1 MHELDS
7 ASQQISQAVK
17 VIGTVATQTRLLA
30 LNATIE
36 AARVGE
42 AGKGFAVVAGEVKS
56 LADSTAASTE
66 DIARQVESV
75 EAAAAAARGTIDS
88 ITTTIGTLGHRLEDI
103 TSAVTG
109 PNGLSSAA
117 VRLQEEI
124 HRSL

>member
-1 MHELDS
+1 M
-7 ASQQISQAVK
+7 A
-17 VIGTVATQTRLLA
+17 GTTGGGGGAGVGATGTGTGAGAGVCGSGTLA
-30 LNATIE
+30 TGGGAAGSGAATGGGGG
-36 AARVGE
+36 A
-42 AGKGFAVVAGEVKS
+42 
-56 LADSTAASTE
+56 
-66 DIARQVESV
+66 

-88 ITTTIGTLGHRLEDI
+88 ITTTSGTLGHRLEDI

>member
-1 MHELDS
+1 M
-7 ASQQISQAVK
+7 K
-17 VIGTVATQTRLLA
+17 VIGTVADQTRLLA

-42 AGKGFAVVAGEVKS
+42 AGKGFAVVAGEVKA
-56 LADSTAASTE
+56 LADSSADSTE

-75 EAAAAAARGTIDS
+75 EAAAAAARTAIDAV
-88 ITTTIGTLGHRLEDI
+88 TTTIGTLGHRLEEI

-109 PNGLSSAA
+109 PKGLTNAA